1 MVASSKKSVTLQ
13 EVDEGSVDQRIDN
26 YLARLLKGVPRSHI
40 YRILRSG
47 EVRVNSRRVDA
58 TYRLQLGDRVR
69 VPPVRTAARP
79 EGATAAPVPPRLI
92 PPTLFEDDWLLA
104 IDKPSGLAVHG
115 GSGVSRGVIEI
126 LRQIGKPPFL
136 ELVHRL
142 DRETSG
148 VLLLAKKRGALTRLH
163 EMLREGRVEKR
174 YLVLVRGRWRDARR
188 RVSLPLHKFV
198 TAAGERRVSVQPGGQ
213 ASDTLFTLLE
223 RLGDFSLLEAQL
235 GTGRTHQI
243 RVQLSHLGYPVA
255 GDDKYGDFDL
265 NRTLARTMG
274 LKRMFLHAWQLGF
287 EHPVT
292 AQRIELTAP
301 LPPDLQGFLESQGAT
316 LPTIHGQPSHA

>member
-1 MVASSKKSVTLQ
+1 MVAPSKNSVTLQ
-13 EVDEGSVDQRIDN
+13 EVDERSAEQRIDN
-26 YLARLLKGVPRSHI
+26 YLSRLLKGVPRSHV

-58 TYRLQLGDRVR
+58 TYRLKPGDQVR
-69 VPPVRTAARP
+69 VPPVRTAVRA
-79 EGATAAPVPPRLI
+79 ETTTAGPVPSRLV

-104 IDKPSGLAVHG
+104 VDKPSGLAVHG
-115 GSGVSRGVIEI
+115 GSGVARGVIEL
-126 LRQIGKPPFL
+126 LRQTGRTPFL

-163 EMLREGRVEKR
+163 ELLRAGQVEKR
-174 YLVLVRGRWRDARR
+174 YLVFVRGRWRDARR

-198 TAAGERRVSVQPGGQ
+198 TAAGERRVSVRADGQ
-213 ASDTLFTLLE
+213 ESDTVFTLIE

-255 GDDKYGDFDL
+255 GDDKYGDFEL
-265 NRTLARTMG
+265 NRELTRTG
-274 LKRMFLHAWQLGF
+274 LKRMFLHAWRLAF
-287 EHPVT
+287 EHPMT
-292 AQRIELTAP
+292 AAPVDLTAA
-301 LPPDLQGFLESQGAT
+301 LPPDLQRFLQAQGASS
-316 LPTIHGQPSHA
+316 PIVAERPSHV

>member
-1 MVASSKKSVTLQ
+1 MVAPSKNSVTLQ
-13 EVDEGSVDQRIDN
+13 EVDERSAEQRIDN
-26 YLARLLKGVPRSHI
+26 YLSRLLKGVPRSHV

-58 TYRLQLGDRVR
+58 TYRLKPGDQVR
-69 VPPVRTAARP
+69 VPPVRTAVRA
-79 EGATAAPVPPRLI
+79 ETTTAGPVPSRLV

-104 IDKPSGLAVHG
+104 VDKPSGLAVHG
-115 GSGVSRGVIEI
+115 GSGVARGVIEL
-126 LRQIGKPPFL
+126 LRQTGRTPFL

-163 EMLREGRVEKR
+163 ELLRAGQVEKR

-198 TAAGERRVSVQPGGQ
+198 TAAGERRVSVRADGQ
-213 ASDTLFTLLE
+213 ESETVFTLIE

-255 GDDKYGDFDL
+255 GDDKYGDFEL
-265 NRTLARTMG
+265 NRELARTG
-274 LKRMFLHAWQLGF
+274 LKRMFLHAWRLAF
-287 EHPVT
+287 EHPMT
-292 AQRIELTAP
+292 AAPVDLTAA
-301 LPPDLQGFLESQGAT
+301 LPPDLQRFLQARGASS
-316 LPTIHGQPSHA
+316 PIVAERPSHV